1 MQLLWLRWECRS
13 VIIQQQSYIQ
23 RIQHS
28 SGEDRKCRVPDV
40 RILQL
45 NVIIQRRCS
54 RSSRRPF
61 MLRCVVTCTFS

>member
-13 VIIQQQSYIQ
+13 VIIQQQIFIQ

-28 SGEDRKCRVPDV
+28 SGEDRQCRVPDV

-45 NVIIQRRCS
+45 NVIIQQRHLGAAAGHLAGR
-54 RSSRRPF
+54 
-61 MLRCVVTCTFS
+61 V